1 VATTKKQTSR
11 TETGKLRIGDQWNA
25 IALIAQSQP
34 HALKA
39 VCELVENAIDAG
51 AKQVQIFR
59 RRRKGRI
66 YVEVHDEGQG
76 VPLNDDGQPDFARIA
91 THICDSM
98 KRGLNEQQRSG
109 IHGEFGIG
117 LLSFWSLGE
126 ELRMT
131 SAGRAGTLYEMSLR
145 RGKRDY
151 NVRPVRGELVTGGT
165 RVVVGPLLEATRKIV
180 TGDKLQRYLS
190 EELRDRIRNA
200 GVQVRIIDR
209 VSRKELLVTPR
220 EFEGDQLDLPRE
232 FKTRFG
238 PLFVELYLSVSGR
251 KEKAS
256 IAVCKDGTRVLGDL
270 CELIQLQHAPWSEA
284 RLEGVLD
291 YPALN
296 LSPGTRSGLVPDE
309 RLDEFLSAIH
319 ALETPLVEEIDR
331 WDRAE
336 TDKASRQILR
346 QVHRA
351 FTSALRELPPH
362 EYFFF
367 DIPTAGRPPGQRGSV
382 AAAVASGVGE
392 EGLRL
397 RAAQAETATGTAA
410 DVPLPLFPPEPGPLA
425 MVTVRPR
432 SPRRRPGEECPLT
445 AAAFD
450 AEGERIL
457 SDVTYHWQITQ
468 GSGSL
473 KAIREER
480 CVATSDQAGGLVV
493 AVEAMQGNNSAR
505 SEVVVKF
512 LDDVS
517 DNNRDE
523 SKGLP
528 SYRLE
533 AEHGNPARSRYE
545 AKKNEIV
552 INSAHRDFL
561 SSKTTGAKHRRY
573 IGKIYAKEVVLINF
587 PHESSNDVME
597 HLIEVLVR
605 TEDAL

>member
-1 VATTKKQTSR
+1 VATTKKQAGR
-11 TETGKLRIGDQWNA
+11 RETGKLRIGDQWNA

-59 RRRKGRI
+59 RRRKGRL

-131 SAGRAGTLYEMSLR
+131 SAGRAGTLQEMTLR

-200 GVQVRIIDR
+200 GVQVCIIDR

-232 FKTRFG
+232 IKTRCG

-251 KEKAS
+251 KEKPS
-256 IAVCKDGTRVLGDL
+256 VAVCKDGTRVLGDL
-270 CELIQLQHAPWSEA
+270 CELIQLQHAPWTEA

-291 YPALN
+291 FPALN
-296 LSPGTRSGLVPDE
+296 LAPGTRSGLVPDD
-309 RLDEFLSAIH
+309 RLEEFLSAIH

-351 FTSALRELPPH
+351 FVSALRELPPH

-367 DIPTAGRPPGQRGSV
+367 DIPQAGRQRGRAEV
-382 AAAVASGVGE
+382 FVASGGGE
-392 EGLRL
+392 EGLPL
-397 RAAQAETATGTAA
+397 GAAQAEIMTGPESDRSPT
-410 DVPLPLFPPEPGPLA
+410 LFLPEPGPLA
-425 MVTVRPR
+425 AVTVRPR

-457 SDVTYHWQITQ
+457 SDVTYRWQITD
-468 GSGSL
+468 GGGKL
-473 KAIREER
+473 TAIRDER
-480 CVATSDQAGGLVV
+480 CVATSDQTGGLVV
-493 AVEAMQGNNSAR
+493 AVEATQGNNSATA
-505 SEVVVKF
+505 EVVVKF
-512 LDDVS
+512 LDDVT
-517 DNNRDE
+517 DNDE
-523 SKGLP
+523 TKGLP